1 MTIPAPLKPP
11 NKKATPATPRKPAA
25 PTCAIT
31 KDDFNN
37 FMQHIS
43 DGVVDLVLT
52 DPPYTI
58 SRKTGFHK
66 LGPNSIKRFAV
77 SMDFGAWDHARID
90 LQQLARQ
97 AYRVLRSGGSAI
109 VFYDIWKITPLFDAM
124 RAAGFKQM
132 RLIHWEK
139 TNPVPLN
146 SKRNYLTNSRE
157 IAVLGVKH
165 GKPTFH
171 SEYDNGV
178 YRHPIPRQRG
188 GRLHP
193 TQKPLALFRQLIE
206 KHSNRG
212 DLVVD
217 PFLGAGTTAAAARA
231 LGRRF
236 AGCDA
241 NEKYVEAAR
250 RRLHQAADINNAAP
264 FTSPE
269 TSARV
274 FQGTR

>member
-1 MTIPAPLKPP
+1 VEAGD
-11 NKKATPATPRKPAA
+11 
-25 PTCAIT
+25 IT
-31 KDDFNN
+31 RAVVQDDFRD
-37 FMQHIS
+37 FMRRMP
-43 DGVVDLVLT
+43 DGAADLLLT

-58 SRKTGFHK
+58 SRGSGFRRV
-66 LGPNSIKRFAV
+66 GANGVKRFAV
-77 SMDFGAWDHARID
+77 SMDFGEWDHARID
-90 LQQLARQ
+90 LPQLSRQ
-97 AYRVLRSGGSAI
+97 AYRVLRGGGSAI
-109 VFYDIWKITPLFDAM
+109 VFYDIWKITPLCDAM

-146 SKRNYLTNSRE
+146 SKRNYLSNSRE
-157 IAVLGVKH
+157 IAVLGVKR

-171 SEYDNGV
+171 GAYDNGV
-178 YRHPIPRQRG
+178 YRHPIPRQHG

-217 PFLGAGTTAAAARA
+217 PFLGSGTTAVAARA

-241 NEKYVEAAR
+241 DARYVEVAR
-250 RRLHQAADINNAAP
+250 RRLTDAANGFDLDCG
-264 FTSPE
+264 
-269 TSARV
+269 R
-274 FQGTR
+274 